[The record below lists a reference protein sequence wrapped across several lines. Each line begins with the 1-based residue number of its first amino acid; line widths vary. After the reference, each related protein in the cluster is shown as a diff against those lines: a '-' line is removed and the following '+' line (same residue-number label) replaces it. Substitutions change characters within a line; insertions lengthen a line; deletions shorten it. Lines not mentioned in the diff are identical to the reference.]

1 MKRTCCKPAYCLCLD
16 AVEIK
21 DWLSVLA
28 QPCLCTHTLPRIPAR
43 THTHRYVLDDNM
55 YGKQALD
62 TIVELVFNKPGEDI
76 AVIMAGYEAP
86 IMKMIRCV
94 LGRAIVCVGN
104 SVASTLSRSPHNVRR
119 TERRAQH

>member
-1 MKRTCCKPAYCLCLD
+1 
-16 AVEIK
+16 
-21 DWLSVLA
+21 
-28 QPCLCTHTLPRIPAR
+28 
-43 THTHRYVLDDNM
+43 VLDDNM

-94 LGRAIVCVGN
+94 LHAIQVAHPDHCVHE
-104 SVASTLSRSPHNVRR
+104 RSC
-119 TERRAQH
+119 